1 MPQSPKSHD
10 EEPIFLRIG
19 AAAKL
24 LGVSISTLRRL
35 EKNGRLSEYGVRVY
49 YTPTRRRRYKKSEI
63 LEALER
69 SATG

>member
-1 MPQSPKSHD
+1 MPKD
-10 EEPIFLRIG
+10 EIQEPIFLRIG
-19 AAAKL
+19 AAARL

-35 EKNGRLSEYGVRVY
+35 EKNGRLAAYGVRVY

-69 SATG
+69 SAQG

>member
-1 MPQSPKSHD
+1 MAQRDDSSSD
-10 EEPIFLRIG
+10 EPIFLRIG

-35 EKNGRLSEYGVRVY
+35 EKNGRLAEYGVRVY
-49 YTPTRRRRYKKSEI
+49 YTPTRRRRYKRTEI
-63 LEALER
+63 IEALER